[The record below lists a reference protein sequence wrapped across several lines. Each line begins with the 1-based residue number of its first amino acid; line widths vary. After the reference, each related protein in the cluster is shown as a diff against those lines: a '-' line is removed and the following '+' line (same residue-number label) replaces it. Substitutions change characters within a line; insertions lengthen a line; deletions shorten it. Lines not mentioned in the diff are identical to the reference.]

1 MQIEFRK
8 GSDEEGLIFFSR
20 SRPRKGSN
28 DFSLSIL
35 VTNDVEESNRRESLA
50 CMHVRFL
57 MLASLYNIAWPA
69 CFMALVKGNVPEAL
83 TLCRSLWVRK
93 NFIKTRR
100 QDVIG
105 VTRMYNPPIGLY
117 RIFCFVIII
126 RLWEYE
132 MRNLICIAK
141 ITKDLFL
148 RLVFLD
154 RWRVREAKI
163 VEELTISNILR
174 NLCSS
179 MIIHLGKTCNK
190 SIESENIP
198 ILVFDVHKKKQK
210 KKKREKQRISCSP

>member
-1 MQIEFRK
+1 
-8 GSDEEGLIFFSR
+8 
-20 SRPRKGSN
+20 
-28 DFSLSIL
+28 
-35 VTNDVEESNRRESLA
+35 
-50 CMHVRFL
+50 
-57 MLASLYNIAWPA
+57 
-69 CFMALVKGNVPEAL
+69 
-83 TLCRSLWVRK
+83 
-93 NFIKTRR
+93 
-100 QDVIG
+100 
-105 VTRMYNPPIGLY
+105 
-117 RIFCFVIII
+117 
-126 RLWEYE
+126 

-210 KKKREKQRISCSP
+210 KKEGKATHKLFALETSPITYFHAIYDSTMPETYHLLNKTINL